1 VTLEIELEELSA
13 TYHALD
19 LTFGD
24 SDELGFALDRPQGWA
39 RLNDVLKLLE
49 KQNDEEHQIE
59 S

>member
-1 VTLEIELEELSA
+1 MTLEIELEELSA

-49 KQNDEEHQIE
+49 KQNE